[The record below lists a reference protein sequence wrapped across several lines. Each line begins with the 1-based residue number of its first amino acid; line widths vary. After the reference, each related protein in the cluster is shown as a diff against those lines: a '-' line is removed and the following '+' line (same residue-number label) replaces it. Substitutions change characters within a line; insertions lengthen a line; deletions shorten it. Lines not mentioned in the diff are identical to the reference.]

1 MYQESIQNY
10 NFDDF
15 VESTSMP
22 GMMDDLELITEEKPE
37 EMKKDNRSFR
47 IAGIV
52 SALAGLGL
60 FLGMNASAFGLDTLF
75 DAKDAIPAILITGIA
90 ALGFGL
96 VKGFKRIFR
105 KGNIN
110 LPSLQIRRKTPAHI
124 SAREGQRQ
132 RQQPPAVPREETFRR
147 NRKLSKSYKEKV
159 FMGVAG
165 GLAEHSGISVSLIR
179 MLFIGAFAFSGGT
192 AAVIYVLLGMFLP
205 SARRPAPE
213 LNRQPRNR
221 R

>member
-37 EMKKDNRSFR
+37 EMKKDNATFR
-47 IAGIV
+47 AVGIISV
-52 SALAGLGL
+52 LSGLGL
-60 FLGMNASAFGLDTLF
+60 FLGMNAETFGLNELF
-75 DAKDAIPAILITGIA
+75 DVKQIIPAVLGVGIA
-90 ALGFGL
+90 ALGIGL
-96 VKGFKRIFR
+96 VKGFKKIFR
-105 KGNIN
+105 RGNLN

-132 RQQPPAVPREETFRR
+132 RQQPPALPREETFRR
-147 NRKLSKSYKEKV
+147 NRKLSKSIKDKV

-165 GLAEHSGISVSLIR
+165 GLAEHSGISASLIR

-192 AAVIYVLLGMFLP
+192 AAFIYMLLGIFLP
-205 SARRPAPE
+205 TARRESPKRRPK
-213 LNRQPRNR
+213 NR